1 MQMLAADPDGL
12 LAVVRGKC
20 DGDGGA
26 TSMPNTA
33 TVFEIYC
40 PGFEPY
46 PSESRHPQGA
56 FSLIDQRDFAEQRCP
71 QTRELRSLANRE
83 TENTLENRD
92 TTARGWRSPVAPDIL
107 TALATELPTGFCPC
121 RGSLIGMVCADRH
134 SNLPFRAHT

>member
-12 LAVVRGKC
+12 LAAVRGKC

-92 TTARGWRSPVAPDIL
+92 TTARGWRSPCSARYPHCARDRTANGIL
-107 TALATELPTGFCPC
+107 SMPRF
-121 RGSLIGMVCADRH
+121 VDR
-134 SNLPFRAHT
+134 NGLR